1 MRVVVFRQALR
12 TPVTAVPAP
21 TTTAHTHTHTHM
33 PCVTHRTPQP
43 RWGTIDDTTMD
54 IHESKESVW
63 IKVVFSWL
71 CYGLYALTLM
81 LPPCCPD
88 RDFPGGG
95 SAV

>member
-1 MRVVVFRQALR
+1 
-12 TPVTAVPAP
+12 
-21 TTTAHTHTHTHM
+21 M

-88 RDFPGGG
+88 RDFTGGG